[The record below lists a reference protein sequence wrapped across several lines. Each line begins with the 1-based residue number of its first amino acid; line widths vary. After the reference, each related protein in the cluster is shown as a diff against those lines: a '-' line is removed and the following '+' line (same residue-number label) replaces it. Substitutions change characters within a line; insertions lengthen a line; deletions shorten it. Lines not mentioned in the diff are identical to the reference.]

1 MKRYLKIFLFVSFIL
16 VLIYIGF
23 TFYKENDIKHINEF
37 VKNDNYKIKISYPS
51 FDCKSIDKRIIDIV
65 SYEKEEFINK
75 TNKIKDKKY
84 ELNIDYTFSKYKDIY
99 SIYLRVFYYIE
110 MEYIHKDYM
119 IYYDNV
125 NKREL
130 SIEELFYDIDK
141 AYNVMDKSINEY
153 LVNHN
158 LIRNN
163 INNSKHVMFTQD
175 GINLIIK
182 YNNYDVINIKIS
194 YLKLKDVL
202 NKVYFS
208 ELISLDKSALNDVED
223 YEIDNTVLERN
234 IDSLKNKKLIALTF
248 DDGPTWELTEN
259 FIKELDKR
267 NAKVSFFMVGER
279 AMNQEKLVKLIHSKG
294 HTIGSHTYDHKNLNN
309 LEDEEIE
316 FEINYTNQILENIIG
331 EKIKYIR
338 PPYGIY
344 TKELLNKFNMTFIL
358 WNKDSLDW
366 KKKDT
371 KKVKEYLVNNLE
383 DGDIVLLHDLYKTT
397 IEGVLEA
404 IDELQKDNFAF
415 VSIDELA
422 KLKNITLLPHNVY
435 RYIR

>member
-1 MKRYLKIFLFVSFIL
+1 
-16 VLIYIGF
+16 
-23 TFYKENDIKHINEF
+23 
-37 VKNDNYKIKISYPS
+37 
-51 FDCKSIDKRIIDIV
+51 
-65 SYEKEEFINK
+65 
-75 TNKIKDKKY
+75 
-84 ELNIDYTFSKYKDIY
+84 
-99 SIYLRVFYYIE
+99 
-110 MEYIHKDYM
+110 M
-119 IYYDNV
+119 IYYYNV

-383 DGDIVLLHDLYKTT
+383 DGDIFLFKFNHSFL
-397 IEGVLEA
+397 
-404 IDELQKDNFAF
+404 
-415 VSIDELA
+415 
-422 KLKNITLLPHNVY
+422 
-435 RYIR
+435 

>member
-1 MKRYLKIFLFVSFIL
+1 
-16 VLIYIGF
+16 
-23 TFYKENDIKHINEF
+23 
-37 VKNDNYKIKISYPS
+37 
-51 FDCKSIDKRIIDIV
+51 
-65 SYEKEEFINK
+65 
-75 TNKIKDKKY
+75 
-84 ELNIDYTFSKYKDIY
+84 
-99 SIYLRVFYYIE
+99 
-110 MEYIHKDYM
+110 MEYIHKYYM

-383 DGDIVLLHDLYKTT
+383 DGDIFLLHDLYKTT